1 MDGGYQ
7 HRAEYYTDGPL
18 YRFFN
23 LEVVGSVYKVKRSRE
38 RMKLPLVLS
47 LLFLFGC
54 ATPDATLSAKET
66 SANPERTINIKP
78 NQCLKT
84 DLLLPLLLKKYNEI
98 LIGSGTFDS
107 TRGPL
112 VMMLFTSTGGSWTLV
127 SAGANGIA
135 CALIWGE
142 NYTVDRPK
150 KTEKSI

>member
-1 MDGGYQ
+1 MRGFIVALMLMLTGC
-7 HRAEYYTDGPL
+7 
-18 YRFFN
+18 
-23 LEVVGSVYKVKRSRE
+23 VVADAS
-38 RMKLPLVLS
+38 LPI
-47 LLFLFGC
+47 
-54 ATPDATLSAKET
+54 KET
-66 SANPERTINIKP
+66 PSNPERTINIKP

-112 VMMLFTSTGGSWTLV
+112 VMMLFTSKSGSWTLV

-142 NYTVDRPK
+142 NYTVDRLK
-150 KTEKSI
+150 KSGKSI

>member
-1 MDGGYQ
+1 MRGFI
-7 HRAEYYTDGPL
+7 ATL
-18 YRFFN
+18 
-23 LEVVGSVYKVKRSRE
+23 L
-38 RMKLPLVLS
+38 MLVLT
-47 LLFLFGC
+47 GC
-54 ATPDATLSAKET
+54 VAADATLSVKET
-66 SANPERTINIKP
+66 PSNPERTINIKP

-112 VMMLFTSTGGSWTLV
+112 VMMLFTSANGSWTLV

-142 NYTVDRPK
+142 HYTVDRLK
-150 KTEKSI
+150 RAERGI

>member
-1 MDGGYQ
+1 MRGFI
-7 HRAEYYTDGPL
+7 AAL
-18 YRFFN
+18 
-23 LEVVGSVYKVKRSRE
+23 LI
-38 RMKLPLVLS
+38 LVLT
-47 LLFLFGC
+47 GC
-54 ATPDATLSAKET
+54 AAADATLSVKET
-66 SANPERTINIKP
+66 PSNPERTINIKP

-112 VMMLFTSTGGSWTLV
+112 VMMLFTSANGSWTLV

>member
-1 MDGGYQ
+1 MAGGYK
-7 HRAEYYTDGPL
+7 HRVEYYFDDPL
-18 YRFFN
+18 YCLFD
-23 LEVVGSVYKVKRSRE
+23 LEVVGSVYEVERSRE
-38 RMKLPLVLS
+38 RMKLPLILS

-54 ATPDATLSAKET
+54 TVADATLSVKET
-66 SANPERTINIKP
+66 PSNPERTINIKP

-112 VMMLFTSTGGSWTLV
+112 VMMLFTSTSGSWTLV
-127 SAGANGIA
+127 SAGSNGIA

-142 NYTVDRPK
+142 NYRVDKPK
-150 KTEKSI
+150 KTERGI